1 MKLLIQNGHVLD
13 PLTGLDDISDVLV
26 EGTKIVKV
34 AKEIH
39 EEAAQ
44 TIDAAGCYV
53 MPGLIDLHVHLRDP
67 GLTHKETLESGG
79 RAAARGGVTTVCAM
93 PNTKPVTDTAEMV
106 DKLPR
111 RAAVESPIH
120 VIQLGAVTKGEKG
133 EELADIRGMAKAGCH
148 AISEDGKSVM
158 NAALYRK
165 GMKLAKECNISVFAH
180 CEDINMVEGG
190 VMNAGAKAE
199 ALGVKGI
206 TNSVEDV
213 IVARDILL
221 AKETGVRLHLCHCST
236 ADSVRMIEAAKKAGL
251 PVTGEVCPHHFILSD
266 EDINENNGQY
276 KMNPPLRSKADVEAL
291 REGLKSGIMDV
302 ISTDH
307 APHAEE
313 EKNLPMEQAAFGI
326 VGLETSASLTYTQLV
341 EKGVLTP
348 MQMAE
353 KMSYN
358 PARILGLDDKGS
370 VSEGKTADLMIFDP
384 SKEYRIDKNTF
395 LSKGK
400 NTPFDGYPVKGE
412 VCCTIV
418 DGRIVYTR

>member
-1 MKLLIQNGHVLD
+1 
-13 PLTGLDDISDVLV
+13 
-26 EGTKIVKV
+26 
-34 AKEIH
+34 
-39 EEAAQ
+39 
-44 TIDAAGCYV
+44 
-53 MPGLIDLHVHLRDP
+53 
-67 GLTHKETLESGG
+67 
-79 RAAARGGVTTVCAM
+79 
-93 PNTKPVTDTAEMV
+93 
-106 DKLPR
+106 
-111 RAAVESPIH
+111 
-120 VIQLGAVTKGEKG
+120 
-133 EELADIRGMAKAGCH
+133 
-148 AISEDGKSVM
+148 
-158 NAALYRK
+158 
-165 GMKLAKECNISVFAH
+165 
-180 CEDINMVEGG
+180 
-190 VMNAGAKAE
+190 
-199 ALGVKGI
+199 
-206 TNSVEDV
+206 
-213 IVARDILL
+213 
-221 AKETGVRLHLCHCST
+221 
-236 ADSVRMIEAAKKAGL
+236 
-251 PVTGEVCPHHFILSD
+251 
-266 EDINENNGQY
+266 
-276 KMNPPLRSKADVEAL
+276 
-291 REGLKSGIMDV
+291 MDV

>member
-1 MKLLIQNGHVLD
+1 
-13 PLTGLDDISDVLV
+13 
-26 EGTKIVKV
+26 
-34 AKEIH
+34 
-39 EEAAQ
+39 
-44 TIDAAGCYV
+44 
-53 MPGLIDLHVHLRDP
+53 
-67 GLTHKETLESGG
+67 
-79 RAAARGGVTTVCAM
+79 
-93 PNTKPVTDTAEMV
+93 
-106 DKLPR
+106 
-111 RAAVESPIH
+111 
-120 VIQLGAVTKGEKG
+120 
-133 EELADIRGMAKAGCH
+133 
-148 AISEDGKSVM
+148 M

-266 EDINENNGQY
+266 EDINENNGQS